1 MVRAILHSAGKLLKR
16 KPRLCVCEPPK
27 EHFICKLFSFCLD
40 TIVPRYANNLYA
52 AIIARGKNAFSI
64 LIGGIGVRMIRS
76 LRRMVVEH
84 SHAYADEFIH
94 EEISGRNE
102 EIL

>member
-64 LIGGIGVRMIRS
+64 LIGGIGGENDSVS
-76 LRRMVVEH
+76 
-84 SHAYADEFIH
+84 
-94 EEISGRNE
+94 EENGGGTFACICG
-102 EIL
+102 